1 MDMSSTHIGEPEDVK
16 PLGIADPRLCAV
28 LQSLSLHEYTEA
40 LVAHGF
46 TTWDQLLDIQ
56 EHHLEA
62 LKFKLGHRRKL
73 QREIAVCKNIKSLK
87 DQIERPQDGAE
98 LAAIHTPTIRPEKR
112 RLDDTEQFQGM
123 HKRFFGQGSLV
134 NVEDDDGHCADGG
147 SMSWLNRQMTLH
159 SLISADPTALSSTS
173 HFTVV
178 KDRCSTISLRMP
190 VIRSSSVDWRGI
202 PNSATIRLVH
212 RPTLTL
218 VLTASVIC
226 VYILPKMADSN
237 SQDTLHFAVY
247 LKSRTLD
254 EFIQLIANRC
264 NMLSHQILRTIRIDK
279 TGVEMAFNDTM
290 VRQIME
296 EQVMIAEFRDI
307 GLPPHF
313 HPSFADVAGF
323 GELKSRFFELRL
335 RY

>member
-134 NVEDDDGHCADGG
+134 NHKPFHRRERPLLNNLAADA
-147 SMSWLNRQMTLH
+147 SN
-159 SLISADPTALSSTS
+159 SLLVCRLESKT
-173 HFTVV
+173 
-178 KDRCSTISLRMP
+178 MP
-190 VIRSSSVDWRGI
+190 MQ
-202 PNSATIRLVH
+202 PQTPLQEF
-212 RPTLTL
+212 PTLPP
-218 VLTASVIC
+218 SVIC